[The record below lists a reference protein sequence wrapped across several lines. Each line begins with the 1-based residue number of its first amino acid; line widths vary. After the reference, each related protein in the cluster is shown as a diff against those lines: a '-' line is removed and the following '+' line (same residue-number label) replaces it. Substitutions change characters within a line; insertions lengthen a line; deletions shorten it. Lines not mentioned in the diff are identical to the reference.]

1 MRKEFAPDERS
12 KRGTRRAVPFYAHAK
27 GLGAGKSFSHV
38 FLLRIGST
46 SRVDVEQ
53 VENFNEQ
60 LSANDY
66 RSSIFRSNG

>member
-12 KRGTRRAVPFYAHAK
+12 KRGTRQGVPFYAHAK
-27 GLGAGKSFSHV
+27 SLGANKATSHV

-46 SRVDVEQ
+46 SRVSVKP

-60 LSANDY
+60 LNANDY
-66 RSSIFRSNG
+66 RGSIFRSNG